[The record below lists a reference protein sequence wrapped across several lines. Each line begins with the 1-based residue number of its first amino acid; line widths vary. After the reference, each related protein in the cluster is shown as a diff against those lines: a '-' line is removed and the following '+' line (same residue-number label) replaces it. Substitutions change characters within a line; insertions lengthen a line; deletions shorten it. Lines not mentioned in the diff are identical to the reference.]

1 MNPYGTS
8 LIDLSDP
15 AKPVILPA
23 RSSQPGVNL
32 CFAVTRFDG
41 QYQLT
46 ASIMH
51 PHISRIG
58 AKSILAGNSISVY
71 TGVHLP
77 LPDTVQ
83 SEEDKNLFLA
93 SEEAETLVE
102 AAVQEVNTHRYPQ
115 KSGFL
120 DVPAQ
125 AEYLTLNPYLAQ
137 GEVVDLKRYAL
148 AMMERPILSA
158 RSWQGKLI
166 PLWPGIYRVI
176 APHLPE
182 GRDSTCSTR
191 RRIGRKSPMSSM
203 TSMPGAAAH
212 PTSPIRM
219 SEMTRSIKLTW
230 KPWRPTPSSIRMSL
244 LLRASSTFSATLS
257 SPMKGFCDNFVETN
271 RKICML
277 RLQYRTDNGIMT
289 TK

>member
-102 AAVQEVNTHRYPQ
+102 AAVQEANTHRYPQ

-120 DVPAQ
+120 AVPAQ

-182 GRDSTCSTR
+182 GEGFYVLYTPAHRAKIANVLNDIYTR
-191 RRIGRKSPMSSM
+191 G
-203 TSMPGAAAH
+203 G
-212 PTSPIRM
+212 
-219 SEMTRSIKLTW
+219 
-230 KPWRPTPSSIRMSL
+230 
-244 LLRASSTFSATLS
+244 S
-257 SPMKGFCDNFVETN
+257 SPYVAYPDVRDDSLDKTDVEAMATYAIKYTDGFTFTSKLDIFRDPIFTDE
-271 RKICML
+271 RFL
-277 RLQYRTDNGIMT
+277 R
-289 TK
+289 